1 MVEFSELN
9 DKLVDIRLQKIKVLR
24 MFREKEEEMG
34 KNVLVFIKLLQMSF
48 R

>member
-48 R
+48 K